1 MFRHQQGRFFFG
13 SLDGGEIAAFW
24 GGGIAA
30 WSFLLTVLLIK
41 GGDIRKIC
49 LTNINYD
56 TMRTAASLAPSAYS
70 VDVMCNKLITVMAI
84 EIRRDF
90 STIPR
95 QVNDTI
101 LVEQCQFIVINLT
114 LIPYVITNVNTKMYE
129 IVCQKTRKTII
140 FTTSEK

>member
-1 MFRHQQGRFFFG
+1 
-13 SLDGGEIAAFW
+13 
-24 GGGIAA
+24 
-30 WSFLLTVLLIK
+30 
-41 GGDIRKIC
+41 
-49 LTNINYD
+49 
-56 TMRTAASLAPSAYS
+56 MRTAASLAPSAYS

-101 LVEQCQFIVINLT
+101 LVEQCQFIVIDLT

-140 FTTSEK
+140 FTTSAK